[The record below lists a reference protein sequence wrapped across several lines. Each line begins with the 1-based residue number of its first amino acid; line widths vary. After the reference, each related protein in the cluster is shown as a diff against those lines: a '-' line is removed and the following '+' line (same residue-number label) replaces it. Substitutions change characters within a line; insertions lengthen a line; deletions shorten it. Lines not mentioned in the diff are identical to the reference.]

1 MANYKAK
8 KAGRNLAAMKKLEE
22 KYDDLERLGIPEKV
36 IAWLGATLGSD
47 HPPCPSSQWRKLQYW
62 LRDGL
67 VLCKFMNKLRE
78 ASGLP
83 LIKYQGN
90 AHVPLV
96 AMDNIDAFNKAV
108 VEYGLPESA
117 TFPSSELYEAHKST
131 LVNVISCLNMLGN
144 EANKKGFRPQHEYV
158 EWPQQQANDVHT

>member
-1 MANYKAK
+1 
-8 KAGRNLAAMKKLEE
+8 
-22 KYDDLERLGIPEKV
+22 
-36 IAWLGATLGSD
+36 
-47 HPPCPSSQWRKLQYW
+47 
-62 LRDGL
+62 
-67 VLCKFMNKLRE
+67 MNKLRE

-108 VEYGLPESA
+108 VEYGLPESV

-144 EANKKGFRPQHEYV
+144 EVGVNSKPTVIPHR
-158 EWPQQQANDVHT
+158 DVHGLG